1 MDSDAGLDWES
12 LCQPL
17 LALGL
22 GSGWPL
28 LSAFPLE

>member
-1 MDSDAGLDWES
+1 MDSDAGLGWES
-12 LCQPL
+12 LYQPL

-28 LSAFPLE
+28 ECLPP